1 MKPSCAESLL
11 RVGCIACVS
20 VCLRRRVFAPMPSAW
35 EKPKPKHWGEK
46 PLSDHQIEAKKSQD
60 QPPVCDLFI
69 RKTSANWG
77 LRKSLSDSRKK
88 LASKFA
94 VMFIEKKSK
103 KVSQNHTHTHTHTLS
118 LVVLGSLVV
127 GEGCIVVLPTH
138 IANAHAHTHTAWQLK
153 TWKTWK
159 TWSKLLKQGHG

>member
-1 MKPSCAESLL
+1 MMKPSCAESLL

-103 KVSQNHTHTHTHTLS
+103 KVSQNHTHTHTHTHCPWWS
-118 LVVLGSLVV
+118 LGPWWWGRVVLLY
-127 GEGCIVVLPTH
+127 CQRILPTH
-138 IANAHAHTHTAWQLK
+138 THTHTQRG
-153 TWKTWK
+153 
-159 TWSKLLKQGHG
+159 S

>member
-1 MKPSCAESLL
+1 MEDMEDMEDMVEAVEARTWLKKKKASLPNALIMHFSSGSFRSARPPALNAECWMMMNPSCAESLL

-88 LASKFA
+88 VASKFA
-94 VMFIEKKSK
+94 E
-103 KVSQNHTHTHTHTLS
+103 
-118 LVVLGSLVV
+118 
-127 GEGCIVVLPTH
+127 C
-138 IANAHAHTHTAWQLK
+138 
-153 TWKTWK
+153 
-159 TWSKLLKQGHG
+159 